1 MAKKRV
7 DPEELRQARE
17 VSRQFREMV
26 ERRAARLAAWDE
38 AERQRRARL
47 RRWTFGLLRREE
59 QVSG

>member
-1 MAKKRV
+1 MAKKRI

-17 VSRQFREMV
+17 VSRQFREMI

-38 AERQRRARL
+38 EERRRNARL
-47 RRWTFGLLRREE
+47 RRWTFGLLGREE